1 MNHFQ
6 ITNFQTNTGTLAQR
20 QLPQSKPSSV
30 MAPPISLSQAELR
43 DIVLAVLG

>member
-6 ITNFQTNTGTLAQR
+6 TKTGSFAKQ
-20 QLPQSKPSSV
+20 QLPQSKPSSET
-30 MAPPISLSQAELR
+30 ALPASLSQAELR